1 MKIPEPGPDFDA
13 VTRLQSEL
21 RGESPRGIV
30 LVSSAMLEEALSE
43 LMLGFLAPNPSSSDS
58 LFDGPTS
65 PFGSF
70 SAKIDGSFRLGLI
83 SHQFC
88 RDLHLIR
95 RIRNDVAHRPK
106 GFTFEEPSAK
116 ARVLALTQSHGIFS
130 RSPGWVEKRGE
141 PSLQDQFLEV
151 ATWMM
156 FFLAA
161 ERARVKGIQ
170 PRSLEFGYKAS
181 MDHESGLPPGA
192 A

>member
-13 VTRLQSEL
+13 VTRLQAEL

-30 LVSSAMLEEALSE
+30 LVSSAMLEEALHE
-43 LMLGFLAPNPSSSDS
+43 LMLCFLVPNPSSSDS
-58 LFDGPTS
+58 LFEGPTS

-70 SAKIDGSFRLGLI
+70 SSKIDGSFRLGLI

-95 RIRNDVAHRPK
+95 KIRNDVAHRPK

-130 RSPGWVEKRGE
+130 RSPEWVEKRGE
-141 PSLQDQFLEV
+141 P
-151 ATWMM
+151 
-156 FFLAA
+156 
-161 ERARVKGIQ
+161 
-170 PRSLEFGYKAS
+170 
-181 MDHESGLPPGA
+181 
-192 A
+192 

>member
-1 MKIPEPGPDFDA
+1 MKTPEPGPDFDA
-13 VTRLQSEL
+13 VARLQSEL

-30 LVSSAMLEEALSE
+30 LVSSALLEEALSE
-43 LMLGFLAPNPSSSDS
+43 LMLGFLLPNPSSSDS

-70 SAKIDGSFRLGLI
+70 SSKIDGSFRLGLI

-95 RIRNDVAHRPK
+95 KIRNDVAHRPK

-130 RSPGWVEKRGE
+130 RSPKWVEKRGE
-141 PSLQDQFLEV
+141 PSLQEQFLEA
-151 ATWMM
+151 ATWMI

-161 ERARVKGIQ
+161 ERARVKGIH
-170 PRSLEFGYKAS
+170 PRGLEFGYKAS
-181 MDHESGLPPGA
+181 IDHESGLPPGA
-192 A
+192 T